1 MNLQNL
7 QKYDW
12 SSVLKGVGQVATA
25 FNPAIGGGLIVAS
38 QVVDTLNQ
46 DTMFQDNEVLKND
59 VIGLTRCSEILADYL
74 QKKELKQEV
83 NDDNL
88 KLVLV
93 SIQSLDALF
102 DKTVAIMK

>member
-1 MNLQNL
+1 MDLK
-7 QKYDW
+7 KYDW
-12 SSVLKGVGQVATA
+12 SSVLKGVGQVATV

-38 QVVDTLNQ
+38 HVVDTLNQ
-46 DTMFQDNEVLKND
+46 DTIFQNNEVLKNN
-59 VIGLTRCSEILADYL
+59 VIGLTRCSEILSDYL

-93 SIQSLDALF
+93 SIQSLDAVF

>member
-1 MNLQNL
+1 MDLKKLQG
-7 QKYDW
+7 YDW
-12 SSVLKGVGQVATA
+12 SSVLRGVGQVATA

-38 QVVDTLNQ
+38 QVVETLNQ
-46 DTMFQDNEVLKND
+46 DTTLQNNEVLKND
-59 VIGLTRCSEILADYL
+59 VIGLTRCSEILSDYL

-93 SIQSLDALF
+93 SIQSLDVLF

>member
-1 MNLQNL
+1 MDLQKL

-12 SSVLKGVGQVATA
+12 SAVLKGVGQVATA

-38 QVVDTLNQ
+38 KVVETLNN
-46 DTMFQDNEVLKND
+46 DTILSNNEVLKND
-59 VIGLTRCSEILADYL
+59 VIGLTRCTEILVDYL
-74 QKKELKQEV
+74 QKKELGQEV

-88 KLVLV
+88 KLVLT
-93 SIQSLDALF
+93 SLQSLDALF

>member
-1 MNLQNL
+1 MNL

-12 SSVLKGVGQVATA
+12 SAVLSGIGKVATV

-38 QVVDTLNQ
+38 QVVDTLN
-46 DTMFQDNEVLKND
+46 TNVVLGDNEILKNN

-74 QKKELKQEV
+74 NKKEAGME
-83 NDDNL
+83 NDDDNL
-88 KLVLV
+88 RLIL
-93 SIQSLDALF
+93 QSLISLDELF

>member
-1 MNLQNL
+1 MNL
-7 QKYDW
+7 KEYDW
-12 SSVLKGVGQVATA
+12 SAVLSGIGKVATV

-38 QVVDTLNQ
+38 QVVETLNS
-46 DTMFQDNEVLKND
+46 DVVLSNNEVLKND
-59 VIGLTRCSEILADYL
+59 VIGLTRCSEILMDYL
-74 QKKELKQEV
+74 QKKELGQEV

-88 KLVLV
+88 KVVLT

>member
-1 MNLQNL
+1 MNL
-7 QKYDW
+7 KEYDW
-12 SSVLKGVGQVATA
+12 SAVLSGIGKVATV

-38 QVVDTLNQ
+38 QVVETLNS
-46 DTMFQDNEVLKND
+46 DVVLSNNEVLKND
-59 VIGLTRCSEILADYL
+59 VIGLTRCSEILMDYL

-88 KLVLV
+88 KVVLT

>member
-12 SSVLKGVGQVATA
+12 SSVLKGVGQVATV

-38 QVVDTLNQ
+38 QVVETLNQ
-46 DTMFQDNEVLKND
+46 DTTLQNNEVLKND

-88 KLVLV
+88 KLVFV
-93 SIQSLDALF
+93 SIQSLDVLF

>member
-1 MNLQNL
+1 MNL
-7 QKYDW
+7 KEYDW
-12 SSVLKGVGQVATA
+12 SAVLSGIGKVATV

-38 QVVDTLNQ
+38 QVVETLNS
-46 DTMFQDNEVLKND
+46 DVVLSNNEVLKND
-59 VIGLTRCSEILADYL
+59 VIGLTRCSEILMDYL
-74 QKKELKQEV
+74 QKKELGQEA

-88 KLVLV
+88 KVVLT

>member
-1 MNLQNL
+1 MNL
-7 QKYDW
+7 KSYDW
-12 SSVLKGVGQVATA
+12 SAVLSGIGKVATV

-46 DTMFQDNEVLKND
+46 DSTLQNNEVLINN

-83 NDDNL
+83 SDDNV

-93 SIQSLDALF
+93 SLQSLDALL